1 MDYLRAQ
8 QLKEHVNTQLRT
20 ILTEGDVAY
29 LQRLSREDLLR
40 ALEHE
45 LYFLGLYSAQD
56 LETKAVVHTCLVQAL
71 NEWVQ
76 AHLHTSA
83 FA

>member
-1 MDYLRAQ
+1 MDSLRTQ

-29 LQRLSREDLLR
+29 LQSLSREDLLL
-40 ALEHE
+40 ALEQE
-45 LYFLGLYSAQD
+45 LYFLGLYRAHD
-56 LETKAVVHTCLVQAL
+56 LETKAVVHACLAQAL
-71 NEWVQ
+71 NEWVL